1 MATRRVAKNLHKE
14 DLAEKAQDIEVAIQ
28 VKTSQQTRHNLDPVS
43 FFVNRLWGRRPDG
56 VAINEALQI
65 VYILEFKRSQDRDKG
80 YLEVK
85 EAEANVLHK
94 SIISALRAAALEWEF
109 EQINFVVDNRG
120 FGC

>member
-1 MATRRVAKNLHKE
+1 
-14 DLAEKAQDIEVAIQ
+14 
-28 VKTSQQTRHNLDPVS
+28 
-43 FFVNRLWGRRPDG
+43 
-56 VAINEALQI
+56 
-65 VYILEFKRSQDRDKG
+65 
-80 YLEVK
+80 VK